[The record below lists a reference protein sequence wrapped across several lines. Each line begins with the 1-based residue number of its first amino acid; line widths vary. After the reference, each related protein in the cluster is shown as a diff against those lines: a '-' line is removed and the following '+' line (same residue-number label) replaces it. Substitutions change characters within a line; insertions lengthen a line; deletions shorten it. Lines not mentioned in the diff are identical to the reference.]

1 MRSSRP
7 IGSCFLVE
15 TQVTQR
21 EVGTWF
27 LYARPNAS
35 FRVVSRADSEH
46 HVANAF
52 CARDKADAG
61 TFGSGVCAKEEMAHG
76 KNENATEI
84 RLHQAERRICSLS
97 PVKVLHPLGHNLRN
111 A

>member
-15 TQVTQR
+15 AQVTQR
-21 EVGTWF
+21 EAGTWF
-27 LYARPNAS
+27 VYARPSAS
-35 FRVVSRADSEH
+35 FRVVSRADAEH
-46 HVANAF
+46 RVANVF
-52 CARDKADAG
+52 GARDKADAG
-61 TFGSGVCAKEEMAHG
+61 TFGSGVCANEEMAQG
-76 KNENATEI
+76 KNENAAEI

-97 PVKVLHPLGHNLRN
+97 PVKALHPLGHNLRN